1 MVVLPPG
8 TLLQL
13 MYLRERLKILK
24 IGHFIEIGPGNGDI
38 TRALLDLGWSGCV
51 YDFEPTTCEH
61 MTRRF
66 SNEIT
71 EGRLKVFMEDFLS
84 SSNDAQF
91 DLVISCMVIE
101 HLDDRQQQ
109 VFMEKSLVTIRP
121 GGIMLGFVPASPSHW
136 DIEDEIA
143 GHYRRYTRSSLGS
156 LLSASSWR
164 LSHVAGLTYPL
175 SNWLLPLSNYLVYR
189 QEKNK
194 LYLSQIQ
201 KTKQSGQREVKYKT
215 TFPWV
220 LGVFLNPYVLAPFH
234 YLQKC
239 FSNSENA
246 LVIYFEAEPDNFAG
260 CPMTSQCHER
270 FTG

>member
-8 TLLQL
+8 TQLQL
-13 MYLRERLKILK
+13 MYLHERLKILK
-24 IGHFIEIGPGNGDI
+24 VGHFIEIGPGNGDI
-38 TRALLDLGWSGCV
+38 THALLSLGWTGCV

-66 SNEIT
+66 SNEIL
-71 EGRLKVFMEDFLS
+71 EGRLKVFKEDFLS
-84 SSNDAQF
+84 SLNYANF
-91 DLVISCMVIE
+91 DLIISCMVIE

-109 VFMEKSLVTIRP
+109 VFMEKSLAALRP

-143 GHYRRYTRSSLGS
+143 GHYRRYTRSSLGT
-156 LLSASSWR
+156 LLSASGWMLR
-164 LSHVAGLTYPL
+164 HVAGLTYPL
-175 SNWLLPLSNYLVYR
+175 SNWLLPLSNFLVYR

-194 LYLSQIQ
+194 LSLSQIQ

-215 TFPWV
+215 TFPRV
-220 LGVFLNPYVLAPFH
+220 LGFFLNPYVLAPFH

-246 LVIYFEAEPDNFAG
+246 LVLYFEAEPEKF
-260 CPMTSQCHER
+260 PRLSVKKPIQ
-270 FTG
+270 